1 LRDELKIAK
10 NKLKTGDRYPGVAS
24 YVWANKKSELIFQYR
39 GDCSVWASSGKIER
53 LTQTDKPER
62 IVAYQA
68 DDKGI
73 FIWMKNACTAQR
85 LIPA

>member
-1 LRDELKIAK
+1 VI
-10 NKLKTGDRYPGVAS
+10 YPGVAS

-39 GDCSVWASSGKIER
+39 GDLFRLQASSGKIER